1 MLVEVQATEACPN
14 ASLVV
19 DRLNVLS
26 RTHPELHVLV
36 RLVEVDEPVP
46 IGFSGSPTVL
56 IDGTNPFAGAV
67 TEAAACALH
76 PPTPDQVEAAVNA
89 RW

>member
-14 ASLVV
+14 AALVL
-19 DRLNVLS
+19 DRLYLLS
-26 RTHPELHVLV
+26 TTYPKLHVLV
-36 RLVEVDEPVP
+36 RLVEVDEPIP
-46 IGFSGSPTVL
+46 DGFSGSPPVL
-56 IDGTNPFAGAV
+56 IDGTNPSGAL

-76 PPTPDQVEAAVNA
+76 PPTADQVEAAVKA